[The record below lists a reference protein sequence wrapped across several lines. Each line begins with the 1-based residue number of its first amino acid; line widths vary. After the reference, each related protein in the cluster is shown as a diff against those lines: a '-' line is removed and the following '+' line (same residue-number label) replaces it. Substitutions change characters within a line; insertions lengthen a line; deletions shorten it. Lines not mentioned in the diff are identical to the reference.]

1 MNKTHYFEDFIRFA
15 ETKKIKRNGKQ
26 IAKSKKLL
34 ENTLQAFISRNVLG
48 DSGFYPIL
56 NLQDEVINKA
66 LEVVETP
73 IKK

>member
-1 MNKTHYFEDFIRFA
+1 M
-15 ETKKIKRNGKQ
+15 
-26 IAKSKKLL
+26 L
-34 ENTLQAFISRNVLG
+34 ENNLKEFILRNVLG

-73 IKK
+73 VRK